1 MRTYKLGFSLLL
13 SLLLSSGL
21 LLAQSDV
28 LTAAG
33 ANRNRT
39 QAKSQANSEWYNAN
53 QVSLTVQA
61 EGITSTA
68 TYEITSD
75 QDLKITTNTK
85 GKNGQQETSEI
96 MFVNGQSHWMLAK
109 NVPLERGYEIDAL
122 DGPVLT
128 LKLVTELLRAAV
140 PAGPGEI
147 TKSTAINI
155 RERTKPIEVN
165 TASASGGLEAPWTL
179 QGTIEPTASGAV
191 SFDLTVKHDQPMHI
205 TGTWQKQAAA
215 PVFADDMPLT
225 GWQIL
230 SVGPTRDV
238 QGNVATIDY
247 GAQASHVQPKTLGEL
262 RKLAAK

>member
-1 MRTYKLGFSLLL
+1 MRLYLLGGDSLIHWWNPPFASVATDSDQLPGKELQPKMRTHKFRFSLLL

-21 LLAQSDV
+21 VLAQSDV

-39 QAKSQANSEWYNAN
+39 QAKQQANSEWYNAN

-85 GKNGQQETSEI
+85 GKNGQQGTSEI
-96 MFVNGQSHWMLAK
+96 MFVNGQSHWMQAK

-128 LKLVTELLRAAV
+128 LKLVTELLRAA
-140 PAGPGEI
+140 
-147 TKSTAINI
+147 
-155 RERTKPIEVN
+155 
-165 TASASGGLEAPWTL
+165 AP
-179 QGTIEPTASGAV
+179 
-191 SFDLTVKHDQPMHI
+191 
-205 TGTWQKQAAA
+205 AA
-215 PVFADDMPLT
+215 PVTSRRAQQLT
-225 GWQIL
+225 
-230 SVGPTRDV
+230 S
-238 QGNVATIDY
+238 
-247 GAQASHVQPKTLGEL
+247 
-262 RKLAAK
+262 